1 MGMVTVPRRG
11 EVWLMD
17 PGAAM
22 GAEIRRLRPWLV
34 VSPDDLN
41 DMAPTVVVV
50 PMTRGAHPYPFRVP
64 CRFRGKRG
72 HVVLDQVG
80 AADRGR
86 FVRRLGA
93 LPPAVVRSA
102 LGVLQQMFAA

>member
-1 MGMVTVPRRG
+1 MTAPRRG
-11 EVWLMD
+11 EVWLVD
-17 PGAAM
+17 PGVTK
-22 GAEIRRLRPWLV
+22 GAEIAKMRPCLV

-41 DMAPTVVVV
+41 AVWPTVIVA
-50 PMTRGAHPYPFRVP
+50 PLTTGAHPYPFRVP
-64 CRFRGKRG
+64 CRFHGKRG
-72 HVVLDQVG
+72 QVVLDQVRV
-80 AADRGR
+80 ADRGR